1 MMVHFQIPL
10 PLYKFAFVK
19 TKFRMRKKNE
29 LNPLLLLMFI
39 VFALPTFA
47 QDSLTYKVKTGL
59 KFGLLN
65 EFNPH
70 DNYNVPTGIY
80 YISKAMPEP
89 AGKKVSH
96 KNEVNQI
103 RTAQGVQYNSRQANR
118 RTASIPMVVE
128 GFEGSIGGGIP
139 NDNNVAVSRSGW
151 VVSVLNTNIRVYND
165 TGKWLKNW
173 SLEAFPRSVG
183 NDRPGSGVGILDRSY
198 DPKIVYDDVANKF
211 IIVYLE
217 GSESSDTRIIVAF
230 SKTDNPLEGWNVY
243 ELNGNPFGGKTW
255 SDYPVI
261 SLSEQDLYITV
272 NIVKDSVDWTVGF
285 TQSVIW
291 QLHKSDGFQGDS
303 LRANLIGDIQMGGK
317 YIWNICGIPGGYNQ
331 FKAGMFFLSVRPSD
345 KQNDTLFLHRI
356 HNNLLDG
363 KPVYSVKILTTNKPY
378 GLPPD
383 AYQPQAGYRLQTND
397 ARVLSG
403 FTHNNEIQYVQTTKN
418 FQNNRSAIYHGTIS
432 NVYASPSVKGS
443 IISDDSLDLAY
454 PSMVYAGDGKWNSN
468 AIITFSH
475 ASENHFPG
483 SSIVYMN
490 DNKEYSEIIRMK
502 EGVGLIN
509 TFLPDSI
516 ERWGDYTGIQR
527 DYGHPGTFWTT
538 GSFGDKFNKNST
550 WINKISVNDKNV
562 GTPTIMHQT
571 RIVNAFPNPAKDIL
585 QLELFL
591 VNKGKFSIRIID
603 ITGKVVH
610 TESRTAEQSGRYRF
624 YMDIANLNAG
634 VYSYQIMQNG
644 SSQVI
649 TGKFL
654 IEE

>member
-1 MMVHFQIPL
+1 
-10 PLYKFAFVK
+10 
-19 TKFRMRKKNE
+19 MRKKNE

-39 VFALPTFA
+39 VFALPTIA

-59 KFGLLN
+59 KFGLHN

-255 SDYPVI
+255 SDFPVI

-272 NIVKDSVDWTVGF
+272 NIVK
-285 TQSVIW
+285 
-291 QLHKSDGFQGDS
+291 
-303 LRANLIGDIQMGGK
+303 
-317 YIWNICGIPGGYNQ
+317 
-331 FKAGMFFLSVRPSD
+331 
-345 KQNDTLFLHRI
+345 
-356 HNNLLDG
+356 
-363 KPVYSVKILTTNKPY
+363 
-378 GLPPD
+378 
-383 AYQPQAGYRLQTND
+383 
-397 ARVLSG
+397 
-403 FTHNNEIQYVQTTKN
+403 
-418 FQNNRSAIYHGTIS
+418 
-432 NVYASPSVKGS
+432 
-443 IISDDSLDLAY
+443 
-454 PSMVYAGDGKWNSN
+454 
-468 AIITFSH
+468 
-475 ASENHFPG
+475 
-483 SSIVYMN
+483 
-490 DNKEYSEIIRMK
+490 
-502 EGVGLIN
+502 
-509 TFLPDSI
+509 
-516 ERWGDYTGIQR
+516 
-527 DYGHPGTFWTT
+527 
-538 GSFGDKFNKNST
+538 
-550 WINKISVNDKNV
+550 
-562 GTPTIMHQT
+562 
-571 RIVNAFPNPAKDIL
+571 
-585 QLELFL
+585 
-591 VNKGKFSIRIID
+591 
-603 ITGKVVH
+603 
-610 TESRTAEQSGRYRF
+610 
-624 YMDIANLNAG
+624 
-634 VYSYQIMQNG
+634 
-644 SSQVI
+644 
-649 TGKFL
+649 
-654 IEE
+654 